1 MFGKFG
7 KYRQKNLDN
16 WHYRNLFWSI
26 VLLLIFTSF
35 VQTALEGIITSLL
48 LTVTILVMVNNL
60 AITPQWK
67 HCLRGLLAIALGCD
81 LLTLLISSPI
91 ISQKLFTLADIVYAV
106 FLGAAIVTIS
116 QQLNKA
122 HKVDQN
128 ILLGAISVYLLIGI
142 LWFLLY
148 RIAYI
153 ISPSN
158 FDGLQNDG
166 INNFILL
173 YFSFTTLT
181 TLGYG
186 DITPTDSIAMGLSN
200 MEAIIG
206 QMYSVIFV
214 ARLVSLYTTDMN
226 QHPQSSDDS
235 RAD

>member
-60 AITPQWK
+60 AITSRWK
-67 HCLRGLLAIALGCD
+67 NCLRGLVAIALGCD
-81 LLTLLISSPI
+81 LFTLIISSPI
-91 ISQKLFTLADIVYAV
+91 ISQKFFTLADIVYAV

-116 QQLNKA
+116 QQLNRA
-122 HKVDQN
+122 QKVDQN

-142 LWFLLY
+142 FWFLLY
-148 RIAYI
+148 RISYI
-153 ISPSN
+153 ISPTN
-158 FDGLQNDG
+158 FNELPSDG
-166 INNFILL
+166 INNFVLL

-214 ARLVSLYTTDMN
+214 ARLVSLYTTDIN
-226 QHPQSSDDS
+226 LHSQTREDEESD
-235 RAD
+235 